1 MTEAPFIGIQRH
13 RLITDG
19 GGVTTLAAFRDCTLR
34 CAYCLNPQSLRQETP
49 CQHLTPQQLYEQ
61 VKKDELYFL
70 ATDGGVCFGG
80 GEPCLRTDFIEEFCK
95 ICPKEWLITIETAL
109 NVPSDNIRKLQPFV
123 NLWIV
128 DIKDMNPAI
137 YQSYTQRSNE
147 RVISNLKILSEAR
160 ANVMIRVP
168 QIPEYNTEADVNAS
182 IEQLKALG
190 FSNFDKFTYITEI
203 NK

>member
-109 NVPSDNIRKLQPFV
+109 NVPSDNIRKLMPFV

-182 IEQLKALG
+182 MEQLKALG

>member
-49 CQHLTPQQLYEQ
+49 CQHLTPQQLYEH

-109 NVPSDNIRKLQPFV
+109 NVPSDNIRKLMPFV

-168 QIPEYNTEADVNAS
+168 QIPEYNTETDVNAS
-182 IEQLKALG
+182 MEQLKALG